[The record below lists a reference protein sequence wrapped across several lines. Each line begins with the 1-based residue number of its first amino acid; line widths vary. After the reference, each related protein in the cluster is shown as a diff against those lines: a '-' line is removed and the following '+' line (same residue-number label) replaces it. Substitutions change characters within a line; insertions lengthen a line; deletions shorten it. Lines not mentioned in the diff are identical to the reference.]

1 MGNTSGLNFS
11 LTGKN
16 LLWCVSS
23 ISLGIFGAERT
34 GSQSQQKACVTHDY
48 APEKGV
54 RTNPTPFYQS

>member
-1 MGNTSGLNFS
+1 MDNTSGLNFS

-16 LLWCVSS
+16 LLWCVSP

-48 APEKGV
+48 APKKG
-54 RTNPTPFYQS
+54 